1 MSRPTPQQLVDA
13 APEAIVVDRDLSI
26 RAVGSGALALFGHEA
41 EDLVGMPFEAILCE
55 RVRALHVESLRA
67 AFNRPDVHATIGL
80 VGVIGVRRSGE
91 ECELN
96 VELTRV
102 ATKRGPMMI
111 ATIHDARR
119 DAPTLRAPPAF
130 APADAT
136 YRVLFESLPDTV
148 VVVDS
153 DGVVQLANRALEA
166 PFCGGVERSVF
177 AGLEPEGRRTLEAAI
192 ARVAR
197 EGRTVDLELSCPR
210 AGAGPASYVC
220 RVSRLEELAAGPRF
234 AVVVTDVTRRLD
246 LAAERAA
253 ADRMESVGTLAAGL
267 AHELNNPLTTVI
279 ANLDFVVEELEAGES
294 VEEKLAA
301 VGPALRDARLGANRV
316 RDLVRDVKMLSRGD
330 DAQREVVDARWIVEA
345 SLALAKDEILR
356 RARLVRAFAKTP
368 QIECNSGRL
377 GHAVL
382 HLLRNAVEAIPE
394 GNAAG
399 NEIHVATSV
408 DAAGRVVIEIRDSG
422 AGIADA
428 DLPRLFTPFFTR
440 KPAGEGEGLGLA
452 ICRRIVTAAG
462 GDVEVASE
470 LGVGTTVR
478 VLLPAA
484 SAPAEGGAGARRKH
498 ASGTRM
504 KPLRKGRLL
513 VVDGGHGEA
522 DLLRVALEDHL
533 VTVVPGVAEALQAL
547 QALQAPQGTS
557 TNARPDVIFC
567 SASGAGMALLDA
579 LRRRARDG
587 RHDVERVVLLAG
599 AELGEDTPAYFTHLG
614 VRVLAH
620 PLDEEELQELV
631 RERVEAAISATARS
645 RGA

>member
-1 MSRPTPQQLVDA
+1 LSRPTPQQLVDS
-13 APEAIVVDRDLSI
+13 APEALVVDRDLTI
-26 RAVGSGALALFGHEA
+26 RAVGARVLELFGHEL

-55 RVRALHVESLRA
+55 RVRAHHVELLRA
-67 AFNRPDVHATIGL
+67 AFNRPDAHATLGL
-80 VGVIGVRRSGE
+80 VGVLGVRKGGE
-91 ECELN
+91 ERELN
-96 VELTRV
+96 VELARV
-102 ATKRGPMMI
+102 ATRRGLMML

-119 DAPTLRAPPAF
+119 EARTLRAPPVF
-130 APADAT
+130 ALADSA

-148 VVVDS
+148 LVVDAE
-153 DGVVQLANRALEA
+153 GALQLSNRAPPP
-166 PFCGGVERSVF
+166 PFGTGDGRSAF
-177 AGLEPEGRRTLEAAI
+177 ADLEPEGRRALEAAV

-197 EGRTVDLELSCPR
+197 EGGTVELELSCARASYFCRIAPLPE
-210 AGAGPASYVC
+210 AGAEA
-220 RVSRLEELAAGPRF
+220 RF
-234 AVVVTDVTRRLD
+234 AVVLTDVTRRLD

-267 AHELNNPLTTVI
+267 AHEINNPLTTVI
-279 ANLDFVVEELEAGES
+279 ANLDFVVEELEADGS

-301 VGPALRDARLGANRV
+301 VGAALRDARLGANRV

-368 QIECNSGRL
+368 QVDCNSGRL
-377 GHAVL
+377 GHAIL
-382 HLLRNAVEAIPE
+382 HLLMNAVEAIPE
-394 GNAAG
+394 GNPAD
-399 NEIHVATSV
+399 NEIHVATRV
-408 DAAGRVVIEIRDSG
+408 DASGRVVIEVRDTG
-422 AGIADA
+422 MGIAEA

-462 GDVEVASE
+462 GDVEVTSE

-484 SAPAEGGAGARRKH
+484 AAAAEVDGGTGTRRKH

-522 DLLRVALEDHL
+522 DLLRVALEDHI
-533 VTVVPGVAEALQAL
+533 VTIVPGVAEALEAL
-547 QALQAPQGTS
+547 GTG
-557 TNARPDVIFC
+557 ARPDVIFC
-567 SASGAGMALLDA
+567 SAAGAGMALLDA
-579 LRRRARDG
+579 LRRGARG

-599 AELGEDTPAYFTHLG
+599 AELGDDTPAYFTHLG
-614 VRVLAH
+614 VRVLPH

-631 RERVEAAISATARS
+631 RERVEAAISAAGR
-645 RGA
+645 RKEA